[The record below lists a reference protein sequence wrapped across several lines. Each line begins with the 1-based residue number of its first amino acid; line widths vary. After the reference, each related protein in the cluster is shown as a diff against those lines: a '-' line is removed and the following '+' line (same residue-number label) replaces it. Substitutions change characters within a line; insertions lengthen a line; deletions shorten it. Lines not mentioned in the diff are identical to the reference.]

1 MDITLNG
8 RGQISDISREKE
20 HLRCID
26 EILCAFVHR
35 SLRHHVDSSFHEVSR
50 KAQNMLSDELHF
62 FFLFYAND
70 LLLLLGYEK
79 HK

>member
-26 EILCAFVHR
+26 EILCAFVHP
-35 SLRHHVDSSFHEVSR
+35 SLRHHVDPSLHEVSR
-50 KAQNMLSDELHF
+50 KAQNMLFNKLHF
-62 FFLFYAND
+62 FFLFFIDD

-79 HK
+79 HR